1 MEILII
7 LFIVS
12 YFVVRR
18 RRRTFWRGTNLR
30 KYLGDFHGVYIL
42 FGILALLA
50 CSCGDI
56 PEWVMI
62 LVGVY
67 CVAGVVGVA
76 ALGSSMPGYRR
87 HRRRR

>member
-1 MEILII
+1 MEVLVI

-12 YFVVRR
+12 FFVVRR

-50 CSCGDI
+50 FSAGII

-62 LVGVY
+62 LVAVY

-76 ALGSSMPGYRR
+76 AIGSSMPGYRP
-87 HRRRR
+87 RRRR

>member
-1 MEILII
+1 MEILVI

-18 RRRTFWRGTNLR
+18 HRRTFWRGTNLR

-42 FGILALLA
+42 FGVLAFLA
-50 CSCGDI
+50 CSAGII

-62 LVGVY
+62 LVAVN
-67 CVAGVVGVA
+67 CIAGVVGVA
-76 ALGSSMPGYRR
+76 AIGSSMPGYRS
-87 HRRRR
+87 RRRR